1 MRYVGSY
8 SVAFYLHII
17 LLLVYTMD
25 EDLNLIP
32 FLSLHLSMYLSTCAS
47 LSPTLPSCFYS
58 YLLTYLLLTSLLFF
72 FFFSLSLFLSLFLS
86 LSVSLFLSLS
96 LFYTHTHTHTH
107 THTRPHTR
115 NIFTRCTTL
124 SQGVKMDRSLSGVL
138 PKTVYTDYVTSLFSD
153 VQEVHYIISFMML
166 LGTRRVSIMTL
177 FSLCF
182 PIPYLAAIRYALKFH
197 VIPCSVGLC
206 YTILYYTIQYST
218 ILY

>member
-1 MRYVGSY
+1 MLSMLQNLEIKMRYVGSY

-32 FLSLHLSMYLSTCAS
+32 FLSLHLSMYLFTCAS

-96 LFYTHTHTHTH
+96 LSLTVSLTLSLSLSLSLFYTHTHTHKHGH
-107 THTRPHTR
+107 TH
-115 NIFTRCTTL
+115 
-124 SQGVKMDRSLSGVL
+124 G
-138 PKTVYTDYVTSLFSD
+138 TSLLD
-153 VQEVHYIISFMML
+153 APHCL
-166 LGTRRVSIMTL
+166 RG
-177 FSLCF
+177 
-182 PIPYLAAIRYALKFH
+182 
-197 VIPCSVGLC
+197 
-206 YTILYYTIQYST
+206 
-218 ILY
+218 